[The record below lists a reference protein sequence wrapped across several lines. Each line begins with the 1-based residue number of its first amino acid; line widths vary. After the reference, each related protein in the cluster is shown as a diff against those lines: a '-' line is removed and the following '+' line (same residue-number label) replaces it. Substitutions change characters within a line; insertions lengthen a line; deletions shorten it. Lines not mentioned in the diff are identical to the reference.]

1 MPGLLLHQGAVMNCP
16 EQAKAEIVAPTQARV
31 TVGGSPVAIVTD
43 QIAVVPGCPLSPP
56 HAKVQWLQLSTRV
69 TVDGRPVL
77 LQPAPTGPGAGNCLP
92 NPAPAEIK
100 QMQARVWGT

>member
-43 QIAVVPGCPLSPP
+43 QIAVVPG
-56 HAKVQWLQLSTRV
+56 
-69 TVDGRPVL
+69 
-77 LQPAPTGPGAGNCLP
+77 
-92 NPAPAEIK
+92 
-100 QMQARVWGT
+100 